1 MSTSADQTCEVKVDG
16 AWRTV
21 SLKEARLLPR
31 DVTKRCPDC
40 HGQVSIQGTYGM
52 QPRLTLS
59 PPIARRLFLKP
70 AALSRRADAPS
81 GAGRVDRARPGQIA
95 AGMAVSRVPSTFRR
109 GFGSCGARF
118 GVRSGIKGAPADQSS
133 GPGASDEA
141 DLLNGLGACEWL
153 IAFVAATI

>member
-1 MSTSADQTCEVKVDG
+1 MSSSADQTCEVKVDG

-59 PPIARRLFLKP
+59 HRRSHVGCSSSLRHYRGVP
-70 AALSRRADAPS
+70 TRHPEAA
-81 GAGRVDRARPGQIA
+81 
-95 AGMAVSRVPSTFRR
+95 
-109 GFGSCGARF
+109 
-118 GVRSGIKGAPADQSS
+118 
-133 GPGASDEA
+133 E
-141 DLLNGLGACEWL
+141 
-153 IAFVAATI
+153 